1 MGNMKPTLT
10 AQLTAELL
18 GTFFLMLTIS
28 MVSSHGSSTAFI
40 APLAIGLLLMIL
52 VYIGGPISRAHYNP
66 VVSIGLSLAGH
77 SPWRNLLPYL
87 LVQFGGAILAAV
99 VALYIQSGTEHV
111 VQNVAG
117 DGFIAESLWTFL
129 LMYVI
134 LQTFS
139 PMYKGKQWD
148 GMGIGMTVAT
158 GAWAVGPIS
167 GAIFNPAIWVGLS
180 FTGELSWSNWFLYTA
195 APLLGVLVAI
205 LVNWAT
211 SKTVD
216 ESTT

>member
-1 MGNMKPTLT
+1 
-10 AQLTAELL
+10 
-18 GTFFLMLTIS
+18 
-28 MVSSHGSSTAFI
+28 
-40 APLAIGLLLMIL
+40 
-52 VYIGGPISRAHYNP
+52 
-66 VVSIGLSLAGH
+66 
-77 SPWRNLLPYL
+77 
-87 LVQFGGAILAAV
+87 
-99 VALYIQSGTEHV
+99 
-111 VQNVAG
+111 
-117 DGFIAESLWTFL
+117 
-129 LMYVI
+129 
-134 LQTFS
+134 
-139 PMYKGKQWD
+139 
-148 GMGIGMTVAT
+148 MTVAT